1 MKHLTQLGCCLLIF
15 LLGCKATDPKNSL
28 AVTPPCCR
36 ELTSSTPP
44 TEQSLYQLD
53 SIWRS
58 DAGRKVRLEVLR
70 GRPQVVAMFFTQ
82 CEFACPLLVNDMK
95 RIEAALPES
104 IRQQTDFLLVSFDS
118 ERDTP
123 EVLRAYRS
131 RLKLPMDRWTLLTG
145 RPEDIRELAALLG
158 VNYRQDPRG
167 QFAHSNLI
175 TLLNAE
181 GEVIA
186 QQNGLNLAPDE
197 MAQSLTRL
205 FTP

>member
-1 MKHLTQLGCCLLIF
+1 
-15 LLGCKATDPKNSL
+15 
-28 AVTPPCCR
+28 
-36 ELTSSTPP
+36 
-44 TEQSLYQLD
+44 LYQLD
-53 SIWRS
+53 STWDS
-58 DAGRKVRLEVLR
+58 DAGRTIRLEVLR

-118 ERDTP
+118 ARDTP

-131 RLKLPMDRWTLLTG
+131 RLKLPLERWTLLTG

-158 VNYRQDPRG
+158 VNYRQDARG

-186 QQNGLNLAPDE
+186 QQNGLNLAPDD
-197 MAQSLTRL
+197 MAQKLTRL
-205 FTP
+205 LTP